1 MNAIFVSCPKGIE
14 SLLRDEMVSLGL
26 QDVTETTGGIMG
38 SADAETRY
46 RLCLWSRLAS
56 RILLTLGEGPATTM
70 EQLADQVAAID
81 WSKHMRASG
90 TLRINFAGVL
100 KDVNNE
106 LFGAMRVKDVIV
118 DQFRRETGIRPSVA
132 KTDPDITVDVR
143 VRKGSAR
150 IAIDI
155 SGEPLHRRGYRL
167 DGAIAPLK
175 ENLAAAILIRAGW
188 PEVASRMGALIDPMC
203 GSGTLLIEAAW
214 MAGDRAP
221 GLSRRYWGFTG
232 WLQHDP
238 AMWIT
243 LTAEA
248 RARRAAA
255 EDKIPPILGY
265 DADPSAVQASLH
277 NIDRASVKGRV
288 WAYRKELSLWQMPTH
303 LTLTPGLLVCNPPY
317 GQRLGEEHALMGLY
331 RYLGQVMGRELQ
343 DWQASVFT
351 GNPELAKAIGY
362 RAHKFYRLNNG
373 PIDCKLF
380 NFQINDTWRMRSNDP
395 TVSIEAN
402 QDAALAKLSEGA
414 RMVANRIRKNIK
426 SLKSDIK
433 REQWQAYR
441 VYDADIPEYSA
452 AVDRYNDW
460 VHVSEYTA
468 PSEIP
473 EEKTK
478 ARLADIL
485 AALPVAMGVP
495 ADRIVLKER
504 SRQKGQ
510 RQYNRLSQAGQEFA
524 VVEGGVNLLV
534 NMTDYLDTGL
544 FLDHRPIRQQLAV
557 MSKGKRFLNLYCYT
571 AAATVHAAMGGAK
584 SSVSVDLSNT
594 YLLWAKRNFDAN
606 GMTEARHKLIAAD
619 CRAWLKDYKN
629 KEDQFDVIFMDPPTF
644 SNSKKTHE
652 TLDIQRDHAELIA
665 LAMKHLDV
673 DGKLVFSNNRR
684 GFKLDAD
691 LSDLYEIENISAKS
705 IPKDFKRNQKIH
717 QCWII
722 TRRDAPLPQ

>member
-1 MNAIFVSCPKGIE
+1 MNPIFVSCPKGIE
-14 SLLRDEMVSLGL
+14 SLLREEVLSLGL
-26 QDVTETTGGIMG
+26 QDVTETTGGVIG
-38 SADAETRY
+38 SADAETLY

-56 RILLTLGEGPATTM
+56 RILLTLVEAPATTM
-70 EQLADQVAAID
+70 EQLADHVQSID
-81 WSKHMRASG
+81 WSQHMRASG
-90 TLRINFAGVL
+90 TMRVNFAGTL

-118 DQFRRETGIRPSVA
+118 DQFRDNNGVRPSVA
-132 KTDPDITVDVR
+132 KNDPDITVDVR
-143 VRKGSAR
+143 IRKGSAR
-150 IAIDI
+150 VAIDI

-167 DGAIAPLK
+167 DGAQAPLK

-188 PEVASRMGALIDPMC
+188 PAVAEKMGALIDPMC

-232 WLQHDP
+232 WTQHDP

-248 RARRAAA
+248 RARRAAG

-265 DADPSAVQASLH
+265 DADAGAVQASLH
-277 NIDRASVKGRV
+277 NIDRAGVKGSV
-288 WAYRKELSLWQMPTH
+288 WAYRKELSQWQKPTH
-303 LTLTPGLLVCNPPY
+303 VALNDGLLVCNPPY
-317 GQRLGEEHALMGLY
+317 GQRLGEEQALIGLY

-343 DWQASVFT
+343 GWQASVFT

-380 NFQINDTWRMRSNDP
+380 NFEITDIWKMRSQDN
-395 TVSIEAN
+395 SISEADHN
-402 QDAALAKLSEGA
+402 EAAFEKLSDGA
-414 RMVANRIRKNIK
+414 RMVANRIRKNLK
-426 SLKSDIK
+426 SLKNDIK
-433 REQWQAYR
+433 REQWQAFR
-441 VYDADIPEYSA
+441 IYDADIPEYSA

-460 VHVSEYTA
+460 LHVSEYTA
-468 PSEIP
+468 PREIP

-478 ARLADIL
+478 ARLADL
-485 AALPVAMGVP
+485 MAALPVATGVS
-495 ADRIVLKER
+495 AEKIVLKER

-510 RQYNRLSQAGQEFA
+510 SQYNRLSQVGQEFP

-544 FLDHRPIRQQLAV
+544 FLDHRPVRMQLAE
-557 MSKGKRFLNLYCYT
+557 MAKGKSFLNLYCYT
-571 AAATVHAAMGGAK
+571 AAATVHAAVGGAK

-594 YLLWAKRNFDAN
+594 YIQWAKRNFDAN
-606 GMTEARHKLIAAD
+606 GMTEGKHKLVAAD
-619 CRAWLKDYKN
+619 CRAWMKDYKN
-629 KEDQFDVIFMDPPTF
+629 RDVLFDVIFMDPPTF

-665 LAMKHLDV
+665 LAMKHLEV
-673 DGKLVFSNNRR
+673 GGQLVFSNNRR
-684 GFKLDAD
+684 GFKLDDAVLEQYVVKD
-691 LSDLYEIENISAKS
+691 ISARS

-717 QCWII
+717 QCWILSP
-722 TRRDAPLPQ
+722 RD

>member
-1 MNAIFVSCPKGIE
+1 MNPIFVSCPKGIE
-14 SLLRDEMVSLGL
+14 SLLREEVLSLGL
-26 QDVTETTGGIMG
+26 QDVTETTGGVIG
-38 SADAETRY
+38 SADAETLY

-56 RILLTLGEGPATTM
+56 RILLTLVEAPATTM
-70 EQLADQVAAID
+70 EQLADHVQSID
-81 WSKHMRASG
+81 WSQHMRASG
-90 TLRINFAGVL
+90 TMRVNFAGTL

-118 DQFRRETGIRPSVA
+118 DQFRDNNGVRPSVA
-132 KTDPDITVDVR
+132 KNDPDITVDVR
-143 VRKGSAR
+143 IRKGSAR
-150 IAIDI
+150 VAIDI

-167 DGAIAPLK
+167 DGAQAPLK

-188 PEVASRMGALIDPMC
+188 PAVAEKMGALIDPMC

-232 WLQHDP
+232 WTQHDP

-248 RARRAAA
+248 RARRAAG

-265 DADPSAVQASLH
+265 DADAGAVQASLH
-277 NIDRASVKGRV
+277 NIDRAGVKGSV
-288 WAYRKELSLWQMPTH
+288 WAYRKELSQWQKPTH
-303 LTLTPGLLVCNPPY
+303 VALNDGLLVCNPPY
-317 GQRLGEEHALMGLY
+317 GQRLGEEQALIGLY

-343 DWQASVFT
+343 GWQASVFT

-380 NFQINDTWRMRSNDP
+380 NFEITDTWKMRSQDN
-395 TVSIEAN
+395 SISEADHN
-402 QDAALAKLSEGA
+402 EAAFEKLSDGA
-414 RMVANRIRKNIK
+414 RMVANRIRKNLK
-426 SLKSDIK
+426 SLKNDIK
-433 REQWQAYR
+433 REQWQAFR
-441 VYDADIPEYSA
+441 IYDADIPEYSA

-460 VHVSEYTA
+460 LHVSEYTA
-468 PSEIP
+468 PREIP

-478 ARLADIL
+478 ARLADL
-485 AALPVAMGVP
+485 MAALPVATGVS
-495 ADRIVLKER
+495 AEKIVLKER

-510 RQYNRLSQAGQEFA
+510 SQYNRLSQVGQEFP

-544 FLDHRPIRQQLAV
+544 FLDHRPVRMQLAE
-557 MSKGKRFLNLYCYT
+557 MAKGKSFLNLYCYT
-571 AAATVHAAMGGAK
+571 AAATVHAAVGGAK

-594 YLLWAKRNFDAN
+594 YIQWAKRNFDAN
-606 GMTEARHKLIAAD
+606 GMTEGKHKLVAAD
-619 CRAWLKDYKN
+619 CRAWMKDYKN
-629 KEDQFDVIFMDPPTF
+629 RDVLFDVIFMDPPTF

-665 LAMKHLDV
+665 LAMKHLEV
-673 DGKLVFSNNRR
+673 GGQLVFSNNRR
-684 GFKLDAD
+684 GFKLDDAVLEQYVVKD
-691 LSDLYEIENISAKS
+691 ISARS

-717 QCWII
+717 QCWILSP
-722 TRRDAPLPQ
+722 RD

>member
-1 MNAIFVSCPKGIE
+1 MNPIFVSCPKGIE
-14 SLLRDEMVSLGL
+14 SLLREEVLSLGL
-26 QDVTETTGGIMG
+26 QDVTETTGGVIG
-38 SADAETRY
+38 SADAETLY

-56 RILLTLGEGPATTM
+56 RILLTLVEAPATTM
-70 EQLADQVAAID
+70 EQLADHVQSID
-81 WSKHMRASG
+81 WSQHMRASG
-90 TLRINFAGVL
+90 TMRVNFAGTL

-118 DQFRRETGIRPSVA
+118 DQFRDNNGVRPSVA
-132 KTDPDITVDVR
+132 KNDPDITVDVR
-143 VRKGSAR
+143 IRKGSAR
-150 IAIDI
+150 VAIDI

-167 DGAIAPLK
+167 DGAQAPLK

-188 PEVASRMGALIDPMC
+188 PAVAEKMGALIDPMC

-232 WLQHDP
+232 WTQHDP

-248 RARRAAA
+248 RARRAAG

-265 DADPSAVQASLH
+265 DADAGAVQASLH
-277 NIDRASVKGRV
+277 NIDRAGVKGSV
-288 WAYRKELSLWQMPTH
+288 WAYRKELSQWQKPTH
-303 LTLTPGLLVCNPPY
+303 VALNDGLLVCNPPY
-317 GQRLGEEHALMGLY
+317 GQRLGEEQALIGLY

-343 DWQASVFT
+343 GWQASVFT

-380 NFQINDTWRMRSNDP
+380 NFEITDSWKMRSQDN
-395 TVSIEAN
+395 SISEADHN
-402 QDAALAKLSEGA
+402 EAAFEKLSDGA
-414 RMVANRIRKNIK
+414 RMVANRIRKNLK
-426 SLKSDIK
+426 SLKNDIK
-433 REQWQAYR
+433 REQWQAFR
-441 VYDADIPEYSA
+441 IYDADIPEYSA

-460 VHVSEYTA
+460 LHVSEYTA
-468 PSEIP
+468 PREIP

-478 ARLADIL
+478 ARLADL
-485 AALPVAMGVP
+485 MAALPVATGVS
-495 ADRIVLKER
+495 AEKIVLKER

-510 RQYNRLSQAGQEFA
+510 SQYNRLSQVGQEFP

-544 FLDHRPIRQQLAV
+544 FLDHRPVRMQLAE
-557 MSKGKRFLNLYCYT
+557 MAKGKSFLNLYCYT
-571 AAATVHAAMGGAK
+571 AAATVHAAVGGAK

-594 YLLWAKRNFDAN
+594 YIQWAKRNFDAN
-606 GMTEARHKLIAAD
+606 GMTEGKHKLVAAD
-619 CRAWLKDYKN
+619 CRAWMKDYKN
-629 KEDQFDVIFMDPPTF
+629 RDVLFDVIFMDPPTF

-665 LAMKHLDV
+665 LAMKHLEV
-673 DGKLVFSNNRR
+673 GGQLVFSNNRR
-684 GFKLDAD
+684 GFKLDDAVLEQYVVKD
-691 LSDLYEIENISAKS
+691 ISARS

-717 QCWII
+717 QCWILSP
-722 TRRDAPLPQ
+722 RD